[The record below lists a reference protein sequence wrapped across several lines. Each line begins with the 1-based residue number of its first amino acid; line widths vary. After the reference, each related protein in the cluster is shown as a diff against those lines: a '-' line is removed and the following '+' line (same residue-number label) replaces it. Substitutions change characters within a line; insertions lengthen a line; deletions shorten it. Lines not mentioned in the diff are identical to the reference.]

1 MEIFFILLI
10 LAIAAMGTFVYL
22 QQLKRRSVVVEE
34 IKLPETVKRLHYSK
48 GKPLMLNADVI
59 GLPNN
64 FESIKF
70 VKYDLKLFTDE
81 KLTKEYRR
89 GEELAKNFT
98 LYTNPT
104 SLPMSVV
111 YRIKINGEW
120 Y

>member
-1 MEIFFILLI
+1 MFFILLVGV
-10 LAIAAMGTFVYL
+10 LVVMGTFVYL
-22 QQLKRRSVVVEE
+22 QQLKRGKVVVEE
-34 IKLPETVKRLHYSK
+34 IKLPETVKRLHHSK
-48 GKPLMLNADVI
+48 KKPLMLNSDVI

-89 GEELAKNFT
+89 GEELTKNFT
-98 LYTNPT
+98 LYANPT
-104 SLPMSVV
+104 SLPTSVV